1 MIWHE
6 LPLNNWLRYDIY
18 WNECEDVDVQFSE
31 RENVLS
37 KVYQNLKKPRCRN
50 QKFKIE
56 SPKIEGYKDFKNS
69 REWKKNRV

>member
-1 MIWHE
+1 MWLKYYSDIDVDVIWHE

-50 QKFKIE
+50 QKFK
-56 SPKIEGYKDFKNS
+56 S
-69 REWKKNRV
+69 

>member
-1 MIWHE
+1 MWLKYYSWFDVDVIWHE
-6 LPLNNWLRYDIY
+6 LSLNKWSRYDVY

-50 QKFKIE
+50 QKFK
-56 SPKIEGYKDFKNS
+56 S
-69 REWKKNRV
+69 